1 MCMLALIML
10 EERRLMVACEQV
22 IDDIRHSVFALRG
35 LPPAVQLAARHVY
48 FDAIRIAFI
57 ASTCFAAISAFS
69 SLFANAKALER
80 AHCPVKC
87 EEEEVGST
95 V

>member
-1 MCMLALIML
+1 MLI
-10 EERRLMVACEQV
+10 RHEQV

-57 ASTCFAAISAFS
+57 ASTCFAAAAALSA
-69 SLFANAKALER
+69 LFANAKALER
-80 AHCPVKC
+80 APCPVKC
-87 EEEEVGST
+87 EDEEVGSAE
-95 V
+95 